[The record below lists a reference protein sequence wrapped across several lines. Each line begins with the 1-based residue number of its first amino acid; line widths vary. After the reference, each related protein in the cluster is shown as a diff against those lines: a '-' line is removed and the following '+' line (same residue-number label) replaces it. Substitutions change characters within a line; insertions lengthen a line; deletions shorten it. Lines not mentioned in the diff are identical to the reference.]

1 MHIFIKTHESGF
13 EWILR
18 DGSVTHADLE
28 SANEAE
34 LIFWNKEDWWQAPVR
49 GDPRWRRCYVLI
61 ISLTFYLNKMYQNS
75 HIASD
80 ISKENFDRQSL
91 RSFDSGIGTSYSG
104 QRYEQEF

>member
-34 LIFWNKEDWWQAPVR
+34 LIFWNKEDRRRAPVR

-61 ISLTFYLNKMYQNS
+61 INKLNSQVNYLISNFKRKSGVNS
-75 HIASD
+75 KPLIKNNLFALPYH
-80 ISKENFDRQSL
+80 NN
-91 RSFDSGIGTSYSG
+91 
-104 QRYEQEF
+104 

>member
-1 MHIFIKTHESGF
+1 MHIFIKTRESGF

-34 LIFWNKEDWWQAPVR
+34 LIFWNKEDRRRAPVR

-61 ISLTFYLNKMYQNS
+61 ISHQTHCVSGQISWECWQISYYSNDGIDSNYWVAE
-75 HIASD
+75 ASP
-80 ISKENFDRQSL
+80 SKEK
-91 RSFDSGIGTSYSG
+91 G
-104 QRYEQEF
+104 

>member
-34 LIFWNKEDWWQAPVR
+34 LIFWNKEDRRRAPVR
-49 GDPRWRRCYVLI
+49 GDPRWRRCYVLVLI
-61 ISLTFYLNKMYQNS
+61 NIKNKEQHIFLDIDRDLRTLNW
-75 HIASD
+75 
-80 ISKENFDRQSL
+80 
-91 RSFDSGIGTSYSG
+91 
-104 QRYEQEF
+104 